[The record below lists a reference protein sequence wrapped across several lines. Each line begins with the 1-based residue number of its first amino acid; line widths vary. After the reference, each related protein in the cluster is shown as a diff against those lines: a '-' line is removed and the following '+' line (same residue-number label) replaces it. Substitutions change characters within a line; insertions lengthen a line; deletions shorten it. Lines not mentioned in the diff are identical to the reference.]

1 MEFKWFAEF
10 GVLNNI
16 YHTEVQLQTDQNQED
31 LLKMQQQ
38 LREKEAAFN
47 RLQQQL
53 RDSKDDNA
61 RLQEMNKSEI
71 FILSVT
77 NQQDSDNV
85 NQILNMWKSS
95 TIAVITVNH
104 FEGLSRWPSLPFHS
118 KGLQEENDKLKMNLQ
133 GKMYMFTFFRQKHV
147 KAFIVN

>member
-1 MEFKWFAEF
+1 
-10 GVLNNI
+10 
-16 YHTEVQLQTDQNQED
+16 
-31 LLKMQQQ
+31 MQQQ

-85 NQILNMWKSS
+85 NQILNM
-95 TIAVITVNH
+95 
-104 FEGLSRWPSLPFHS
+104 
-118 KGLQEENDKLKMNLQ
+118 
-133 GKMYMFTFFRQKHV
+133 
-147 KAFIVN
+147 